1 MRGEAND
8 HTTEQNSFSVAVF
21 CFLRSATEWVSRSV
35 WTFCAT
41 VGDLGWVGPMQM
53 GLKADQQPLMTLSLS
68 TWLGRGEVI
77 CVDKRKQD
85 RKFLDLL
92 VSPPKI

>member
-1 MRGEAND
+1 MALQVEPPVRGEAND
-8 HTTEQNSFSVAVF
+8 HTGEQNSFSVAVF

-77 CVDKRKQD
+77 CVDKRK
-85 RKFLDLL
+85 
-92 VSPPKI
+92 